1 MIKRI
6 RTRAALPA
14 LSVDSSAGH
23 RGAQQRRA
31 LRHDSEA
38 TNVRRPMTEQDIRD
52 PDERGPDRRL
62 ETDIWTR
69 PAAHEQ
75 AQRPGSAATAGRR
88 GA

>member
-1 MIKRI
+1 MI
-6 RTRAALPA
+6 
-14 LSVDSSAGH
+14 
-23 RGAQQRRA
+23 
-31 LRHDSEA
+31 
-38 TNVRRPMTEQDIRD
+38 EQDIRD

-62 ETDIWTR
+62 DRLDADIWTR